1 MRHGMRKIIY
11 DFGAN
16 NGDDIPYYLKRAELV
31 VAVEADISL
40 CEFMRQRF
48 KNEIE
53 DRRLIVENC
62 VITVGAETEVPF
74 YIHKKEHV
82 LNQFPKPREKDIES
96 FSEVML
102 PAATPLRLIQRHG
115 APYYIKIDVEN
126 YDKDILEHLFTNDI
140 RPPFISAESHS
151 VDVFCILVAQ
161 GHYKSFK
168 LVEGRNVHLPIN
180 DIAIQGDDG
189 RIERF
194 SFPPHSAGPF
204 GDDIKGEWLTAE
216 NCMRLLSY
224 RGLGWKDLHAT
235 NTREPSPQKKLKY
248 RRLLLN
254 EALERL
260 RDTFRKLTS
269 SRK

>member
-1 MRHGMRKIIY
+1 MKKIIY

-31 VAVEADISL
+31 VAVEADTSL
-40 CEFMRQRF
+40 CKLMRERF

-53 DRRLIVENC
+53 DQRLIVENR

-74 YIHKKEHV
+74 YIHKTEHV
-82 LNQFPKPREKDIES
+82 LNQFPKPREKDLHS

-102 PAATPLRLIQRHG
+102 PAETPLQLIQRHG

-126 YDKDILEHLFTNDI
+126 YDKNILEHLFTNNI

-161 GHYKSFK
+161 GGYKSFK
-168 LVEGRNVHLPIN
+168 LVEGRHVHLPIN
-180 DIAIQGDDG
+180 DIAIQGVDG
-189 RIERF
+189 RTEIF

-204 GDDIKGEWLTAE
+204 GDDIRGEWLTAE

-235 NTREPSPQKKLKY
+235 NTREPAPQRKLKY

-254 EALERL
+254 EVLEHL
-260 RDTFRKLTS
+260 RETMGKMGFPRK
-269 SRK
+269 